1 MPTEASPAAAAT
13 PNRTR
18 LGAPH
23 RKAASR
29 VATNAPLIRMITAVV
44 VPLHRGDR
52 APRALRTLAVGPL
65 DPLLE
70 LVKMLID
77 QLRARRGPIGQCP
90 RVAGRHVAGDGAVRD
105 PASSPASRNDPV
117 KSNASNMF
125 MITSAD
131 FTVSLLGRYAH
142 HHRKPHPRRGLNRG
156 KRRGRRRRVGQIS

>member
-1 MPTEASPAAAAT
+1 
-13 PNRTR
+13 
-18 LGAPH
+18 
-23 RKAASR
+23 
-29 VATNAPLIRMITAVV
+29 MITAVV

-52 APRALRTLAVGPL
+52 APRALRTPVAQRDELVVGDVGAHLAVGPL

-125 MITSAD
+125 MISSAD

-156 KRRGRRRRVGQIS
+156 TRRGRRRRVGQIS